1 MSPYPYPALQERHSD
16 TAVSL
21 LSTGFSAHRALIQRA
36 YDAFRDRDAAAL
48 LDVLAPDV
56 LWVHPDGMADYG
68 LGGTKYGHD
77 GVRAFLARVPS
88 FLAGMRLH
96 PQEFVEAGNRVVVFG
111 FRDVT
116 SVSGRT
122 ERLSFVHSW
131 TLSGGRAIR
140 MEDIFDTVLLRRLI
154 ES

>member
-1 MSPYPYPALQERHSD
+1 MSLNLHPELLDWHPD
-16 TAVSL
+16 TAASPL
-21 LSTGFSAHRALIQRA
+21 ADPSSAHLELIRRA
-36 YDAFRDRDAAAL
+36 YDAFHHCDAAAL

-56 LWVHPDGMADYG
+56 LWVHPDGMSDYG
-68 LGGTKYGHD
+68 LGGTKFGHE
-77 GVRAFLARVPS
+77 GVKAFLARVPA
-88 FLAGMRLH
+88 FLAGMRLY
-96 PQEFVEAGNRVVVFG
+96 PQEFVESGNRVVVFG

-116 SVSGRT
+116 STSGRT

-131 TLSGGRAIR
+131 TLNGGLATR